1 MGLHRGTTGIMPGA
15 SFQKERLIMSPL
27 VIGLLVAGGVLIL
40 LSIGFISHGLERAR
54 IERARSIAELASR
67 LKVCRSINAQLPGQ
81 YMSPELKILLTSI
94 EISLLEKLTRLD
106 RKDER
111 AKQMLESA
119 RQELKKPE
127 VSVGN
132 PPLKME
138 SEIQAKEARLM
149 LENLLSLLKQAQK
162 ENMIDQLTLQQWS
175 AQVRQHLLNTSLE
188 VFEVLAR
195 QGMRQGK
202 PRVAKLQ
209 YERAI
214 AYLHQQ
220 NDPALA
226 AQVLRFKELL
236 KQASDATVR
245 SEQATGT
252 ESTELSAG
260 LQELE
265 KNDEEWKKKAVYDD

>member
-1 MGLHRGTTGIMPGA
+1 
-15 SFQKERLIMSPL
+15 MSPL
-27 VIGLLVAGGVLIL
+27 LIGALVAGGVLLL

-54 IERARSIAELASR
+54 IEKARSIAELTAR
-67 LKVCRSINAQLPGQ
+67 LKVCRTINGQLPGQ
-81 YMSPELKILLTSI
+81 YMSPELKTLLI
-94 EISLLEKLTRLD
+94 GLEISLLEKLTRLD

-111 AKQMLESA
+111 AQQMLESA

-127 VSVGN
+127 VNVGN
-132 PPLKME
+132 PPVKME
-138 SEIQAKEARLM
+138 SEVQAKDARLM
-149 LENLLSLLKQAQK
+149 LENLHSLLKQAHR
-162 ENMIDQLTLQQWS
+162 ERMIDQLTLQQWS
-175 AQVRQHLLNTSLE
+175 EQIRQYLLATSLE

-220 NDPALA
+220 NDPTLA
-226 AQVLRFKELL
+226 SQILRFKDLL
-236 KQASDATVR
+236 KQAAAATVR
-245 SEQATGT
+245 SEQAT
-252 ESTELSAG
+252 SADSSALSAG

-265 KNDEEWKKKAVYDD
+265 QTDEEWKKKAVYDD

>member
-1 MGLHRGTTGIMPGA
+1 MPSA
-15 SFQKERLIMSPL
+15 NIQEERLIMSPL

-40 LSIGFISHGLERAR
+40 LRIGFISHGLERAR
-54 IERARSIAELASR
+54 IERARAVAELGSR
-67 LKVCRSINAQLPGQ
+67 LKVCRTINAQLPGQ
-81 YMSPELKILLTSI
+81 FMSPELKVLLTSI

-127 VSVGN
+127 VSVDN
-132 PPLKME
+132 PPVKIE
-138 SEIQAKEARLM
+138 SDIQAKETRLM
-149 LENLLSLLKQAQK
+149 LENLLNLLKQSKK
-162 ENMIDQLTLQQWS
+162 EGMVDPLTLQQWS
-175 AQVRQHLLNTSLE
+175 NQIKQHLLATSLE
-188 VFEVLAR
+188 VFEALAR

-214 AYLHQQ
+214 AYLNQQ
-220 NDPALA
+220 NDPSLA
-226 AQVLRFKELL
+226 AQILRFKELL
-236 KQASDATVR
+236 KQASEATVR
-245 SEQATGT
+245 IERAAGA
-252 ESTELSAG
+252 ESSELSAG

-265 KNDEEWKKKAVYDD
+265 NDDEEWKKKAVYDD

>member
-1 MGLHRGTTGIMPGA
+1 
-15 SFQKERLIMSPL
+15 MSPL
-27 VIGLLVAGGVLIL
+27 LIGALVAGGVLLL

-54 IERARSIAELASR
+54 IEKARSIAELTAR
-67 LKVCRSINAQLPGQ
+67 LKVCRTINGQLPGQ
-81 YMSPELKILLTSI
+81 YMSPELKTLLI
-94 EISLLEKLTRLD
+94 GLEISLLEKLTRLD

-111 AKQMLESA
+111 AQQMLEST

-127 VSVGN
+127 VNVGN
-132 PPLKME
+132 PPVKME
-138 SEIQAKEARLM
+138 SEVQAKDARLM
-149 LENLLSLLKQAQK
+149 LENLHSLLKQAHR
-162 ENMIDQLTLQQWS
+162 ERMIDQLTLQQWS
-175 AQVRQHLLNTSLE
+175 EQIRQYLLATSLE

-220 NDPALA
+220 NDPTLA
-226 AQVLRFKELL
+226 SQILRFKDLL
-236 KQASDATVR
+236 KQAAAATVR
-245 SEQATGT
+245 SEQAT
-252 ESTELSAG
+252 SADSSELSAG

-265 KNDEEWKKKAVYDD
+265 QTDEEWKKKAVYDD

>member
-1 MGLHRGTTGIMPGA
+1 MGSHRGTTDIMHGA
-15 SFQKERLIMSPL
+15 SFKEERLNMSPL

-54 IERARSIAELASR
+54 IERARSIADLGSR
-67 LKVCRSINAQLPGQ
+67 LKVCRNINAQLPGQ
-81 YMSPELKILLTSI
+81 YMSPELKVLLTSI

-111 AKQMLESA
+111 TRQMLESA
-119 RQELKKPE
+119 RQELRKTE
-127 VSVGN
+127 ISVDN

-149 LENLLSLLKQAQK
+149 LENLLTLLKQARH
-162 ENMIDQLTLQQWS
+162 EGMIDQLTLQQWS
-175 AQVRQHLLNTSLE
+175 TQLRQHLLATSLE

-195 QGMRQGK
+195 EGMRQGK

-226 AQVLRFKELL
+226 AQVLRFKDLL

-245 SEQATGT
+245 SEQETGA
-252 ESTELSAG
+252 ESSELSAG

-265 KNDEEWKKKAVYDD
+265 KSDEEWKKKAVYDD

>member
-1 MGLHRGTTGIMPGA
+1 
-15 SFQKERLIMSPL
+15 MSPL
-27 VIGLLVAGGVLIL
+27 LIGALVAGGVLLL

-54 IERARSIAELASR
+54 IEKARSIAELTAR
-67 LKVCRSINAQLPGQ
+67 LKVCRTINGQLPGQ
-81 YMSPELKILLTSI
+81 YMSPELKTLLI
-94 EISLLEKLTRLD
+94 GLEISLLEKLTRLD

-111 AKQMLESA
+111 AQQMLESA

-127 VSVGN
+127 VNVGN
-132 PPLKME
+132 PPVKME
-138 SEIQAKEARLM
+138 SEVQAKDARLM
-149 LENLLSLLKQAQK
+149 LENLHSLLKQAHR
-162 ENMIDQLTLQQWS
+162 ERMIDQLTLQQWS
-175 AQVRQHLLNTSLE
+175 EQIRQYLLATSLE

-220 NDPALA
+220 NDPTLA
-226 AQVLRFKELL
+226 NQILRFKDLL
-236 KQASDATVR
+236 KQAAAATVR
-245 SEQATGT
+245 SEQAT
-252 ESTELSAG
+252 SADSSELSAG

-265 KNDEEWKKKAVYDD
+265 QTDEEWKKKAVYDD